1 MSLNDYE
8 EQKTLGQGSYGKVV
22 KVKDKRNGFIYA
34 MKKINLNY
42 SDDEER
48 KSSLNEIRLLY
59 SLNHPNIIR
68 YKEAFFEPSNC
79 LNIVIEYAGDG
90 DLSQKVNMNK
100 KYHKRFDENTI
111 WDWVIQ
117 LIIGIYYLHISNC
130 IHRDLKCANIFL
142 KKNGRIKIGDL
153 GVSKFLKKDFAET
166 IIGTPL
172 YIAPEMLKDLPYD
185 YKVDIWSLGCIVY
198 ELCALEPPF
207 NGRNVNELYKN
218 IKAGRYIPI
227 PNVYSNDLKKIIALM
242 LQTNP
247 NNRISSEELFNLP
260 IIKSKIY
267 KNYSKYQEL
276 IEKIKKPEIIGTILP
291 QQKLPKKQVI
301 SKGNK
306 SRNVS
311 KNKSKSKGKKP
322 PSSDR
327 KKKVI
332 DKKYDNLNY
341 NQHYNKNNYQKNF
354 DEYSERDYD
363 NKRALHNNYI
373 KEPSFYSKN
382 SEQNDYSEY
391 NTRDYDN
398 QTHQNYYYNEQ
409 PSFFSKITEQ
419 NKYSK
424 YNTRDYDNQ
433 THQNYDYNIP
443 PSYNIKNNIERNYTN
458 NNNMDY
464 NDKKNKKNKF
474 YNLLKDSFGPIKKAS
489 YYDYDEFRPIN
500 NANIY
505 NNYNN
510 YNQIESNY
518 NMDAISKYDY

>member
-1 MSLNDYE
+1 
-8 EQKTLGQGSYGKVV
+8 
-22 KVKDKRNGFIYA
+22 
-34 MKKINLNY
+34 
-42 SDDEER
+42 
-48 KSSLNEIRLLY
+48 
-59 SLNHPNIIR
+59 
-68 YKEAFFEPSNC
+68 
-79 LNIVIEYAGDG
+79 
-90 DLSQKVNMNK
+90 
-100 KYHKRFDENTI
+100 
-111 WDWVIQ
+111 
-117 LIIGIYYLHISNC
+117 
-130 IHRDLKCANIFL
+130 
-142 KKNGRIKIGDL
+142 
-153 GVSKFLKKDFAET
+153 
-166 IIGTPL
+166 
-172 YIAPEMLKDLPYD
+172 
-185 YKVDIWSLGCIVY
+185 
-198 ELCALEPPF
+198 
-207 NGRNVNELYKN
+207 
-218 IKAGRYIPI
+218 
-227 PNVYSNDLKKIIALM
+227 M

-247 NNRISSEELFNLP
+247 NKRISSKELLYLP
-260 IIKSKIY
+260 IIESKIN

-276 IEKIKKPEIIGTILP
+276 IEKIQKPEIIGTILP
-291 QQKLPKKQVI
+291 QQKELPKNKGI
-301 SKGNK
+301 SRGNK

-311 KNKSKSKGKKP
+311 KKKSKSKGKGKKP

-332 DKKYDNLNY
+332 DKKYDKILKIRDSSASRKNLDY
-341 NQHYNKNNYQKNF
+341 DPYYNKNNDQKNY

-382 SEQNDYSEY
+382 TSEY

-398 QTHQNYYYNEQ
+398 QTHQNYNYNEQ
-409 PSFFSKITEQ
+409 PSFYSKITEQ
-419 NKYSK
+419 NDYSE

-443 PSYNIKNNIERNYTN
+443 PSYNIKNNIERNYNN

-510 YNQIESNY
+510 YNQIESKNINY
-518 NMDAISKYDY
+518 NMKPISKYDY